1 MPIATDTAW
10 MQLAVYAVVAAA
22 GLTLL
27 FRIPRLGAVL
37 RGLFSVALLALG
49 IFVVL
54 QQAPFHPGLSD
65 FTAKLGI
72 DRQAVEGGEVRIPM
86 SRDGHFWAQ
95 VSLNGAPRRMLI
107 DSGATVT
114 ALSEA
119 TAAQAGVGPDAASLP
134 VMIRTA
140 NGMVAARAGTVDRLS
155 FGALEA
161 RGLKVVI
168 TPSLGGIDVL
178 GMNFLTELA
187 SWRVEGRTLVLV
199 PGPPEGLSRP

>member
-1 MPIATDTAW
+1 MPIDADPAW
-10 MQLAVYAVVAAA
+10 MQLAVYAVAAA
-22 GLTLL
+22 VGLTLL
-27 FRIPRLGAVL
+27 FRIPKLGSVL
-37 RGLFSVALLALG
+37 RGLFSIALLAFG
-49 IFVVL
+49 IFVFL
-54 QQAPFHPGLSD
+54 QQAPFHPNLSG
-65 FTAKLGI
+65 FAAKIGI
-72 DRQAVEGGEVRIPM
+72 GRQAVEGGEVRIPM
-86 SRDGHFWAQ
+86 SGDGHFWAQ

-114 ALSEA
+114 ALSDA
-119 TAAQAGVGPDAASLP
+119 TAKDAGIKPDTASLP

-140 NGMVAARAGTVDRLS
+140 NGMVAARTGTVDRLT

-161 RGLKVVI
+161 KGLKVVI

-199 PGPPEGLSRP
+199 PARPAAP